1 MDEQSNI
8 VLIPEAKN
16 HHVEHAESEL
26 NDEKSNVNLGQETI
40 KKQKKQRKKK
50 QRTRKVWSLNGAKN

>member
-16 HHVEHAESEL
+16 HLVEDAESES

-40 KKQKKQRKKK
+40 KKRKNKGKKGKEPERFG
-50 QRTRKVWSLNGAKN
+50 V

>member
-16 HHVEHAESEL
+16 HHVEHAESEP
-26 NDEKSNVNLGQETI
+26 NDETSNVNLGQETI
-40 KKQKKQRKKK
+40 KNRKNKGKKSKEPERFG
-50 QRTRKVWSLNGAKN
+50 V